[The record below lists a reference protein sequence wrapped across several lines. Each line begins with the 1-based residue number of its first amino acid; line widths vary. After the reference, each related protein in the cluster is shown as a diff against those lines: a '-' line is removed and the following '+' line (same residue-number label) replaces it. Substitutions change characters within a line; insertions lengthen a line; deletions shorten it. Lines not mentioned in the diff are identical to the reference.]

1 MKLKNLIDS
10 PGVLRCYD
18 PEEFLKTIKEAKENS
33 DYVIALIHWGKE
45 NYHTLEDEQLTTSK
59 MYIDAGAD
67 LIVGTHAHVL
77 QGFEFYQN
85 KLIAYNLG
93 DFIFSHK
100 TKDTGILNVKI
111 DNDGNFKYYFDP
123 CLEKDEYTK
132 LLDNEDKQRILKDL
146 ESYSLNVKILEDGQ
160 IIPS

>member
-1 MKLKNLIDS
+1 MNYLSDIISYHKRFHNQLVRARFLIIQKS
-10 PGVLRCYD
+10 
-18 PEEFLKTIKEAKENS
+18 KTP
-33 DYVIALIHWGKE
+33 
-45 NYHTLEDEQLTTSK
+45 
-59 MYIDAGAD
+59 
-67 LIVGTHAHVL
+67 
-77 QGFEFYQN
+77 
-85 KLIAYNLG
+85 
-93 DFIFSHK
+93 FIFSHK